1 MGKLSLRLAGG
12 LASIGS
18 LLASAVALGQP
29 APTTNYTSFDAVPGK
44 TVQIGFF
51 GSANKKECAPV
62 HAPTIRVIEPPKAGT
77 LMVRHGEVAAD
88 KVGSCAPFKVP
99 VQVVLYT
106 AGRGDADA
114 DRVIYEVTSATGQV
128 DTYQI
133 TINIKNRPAR
143 SPAIQQPEQKS

>member
-1 MGKLSLRLAGG
+1 MGKLPLRLAGG
-12 LASIGS
+12 LVSVGS
-18 LLASAVALGQP
+18 LLVSAMAMGQP
-29 APTTNYTSFDAVPGK
+29 APTTNYTSFEAVPGK

-51 GSANKKECAPV
+51 GSASKKDCAPAR
-62 HAPTIRVIEPPKAGT
+62 APTIRVIEPPRAGS

-106 AGRGDADA
+106 AGRGEADA
-114 DRVIYEVTSATGQV
+114 DRLIYEVTSANGQV